1 MKANLDQVPPV
12 PVERLDLLDVG
23 QEPRNAPGLE
33 QLQGEH
39 LRQGRRV
46 LDGTLH
52 VQVDPLKESPRTGNE
67 PDPDSGADDLGEA
80 VEADDPAL
88 GVQGEETRGSRGH
101 KL

>member
-1 MKANLDQVPPV
+1 M
-12 PVERLDLLDVG
+12 PVERLHLLDVG
-23 QEPRNAPGLE
+23 KETGNAPGLE

-39 LRQGRRV
+39 LGQGRRV

-52 VQVDPLKESPRTGNE
+52 VQVDPLQESSRSGNE
-67 PDPDSGADDLGEA
+67 PDPDPGADDLGEA

-88 GVQGEETRGSRGH
+88 SVQGEETWGSRGH